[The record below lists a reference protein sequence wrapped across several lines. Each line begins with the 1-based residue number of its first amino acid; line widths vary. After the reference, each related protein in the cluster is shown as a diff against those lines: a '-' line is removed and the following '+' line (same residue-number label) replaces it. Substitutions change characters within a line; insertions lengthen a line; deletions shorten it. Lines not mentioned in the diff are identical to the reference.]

1 MDAMQT
7 IFNVILFTCALPVGR
22 IAAGCVTD
30 QRAAKTSTE
39 AVISITLD
47 QAQIK
52 SGEAAKLHVKLTNA
66 SGRPLTVTETSMER
80 QFEIRVTDAR
90 GQEPPLTEQ
99 GKNLRG
105 KGKFPIE
112 IYRNFQLTLAP
123 GEVVKGDEDIS
134 QIYSL
139 AVPGAYQAT
148 VCRVVVELGPILS
161 NTVSLTMRPQ

>member
-1 MDAMQT
+1 MDALRT
-7 IFNVILFTCALPVGR
+7 ILNMILFTGVLPVGQ

-39 AVISITLD
+39 AVIAITLE
-47 QAQIK
+47 QTEIK

-66 SGRPLTVTETSMER
+66 SKHSLTITETSLER
-80 QFEIRVTDAR
+80 EFEIRVTDAH
-90 GQEPPLTEQ
+90 GKEPPLTEQ

-105 KGKFPIE
+105 PVE

-139 AVPGAYQAT
+139 AVPGEYRAT

-161 NTVSLTMRPQ
+161 NAVSLTVRPQ